1 MLGIWYASDIISNYG
16 DSDGLVNGSGGILT
30 SDGIKKPVYYAL
42 QMIENLGTQIIAE
55 GEDYIVTKKK
65 ENDYQILCYNHVN
78 LGPRYYLTE
87 ENNHEPEEIINFFE
101 KGSRIHLNI
110 QANKIPNGKYV
121 IRQKILNEKSGGIL
135 QKWIKLGKDTELSA
149 EDTEYLR
156 ISSYP
161 QLEKQKIC
169 VKNGEIQ
176 IHVSLQP
183 NEVRFISIKEEY

>member
-1 MLGIWYASDIISNYG
+1 M
-16 DSDGLVNGSGGILT
+16 
-30 SDGIKKPVYYAL
+30 
-42 QMIENLGTQIIAE
+42 
-55 GEDYIVTKKK
+55 
-65 ENDYQILCYNHVN
+65 
-78 LGPRYYLTE
+78 
-87 ENNHEPEEIINFFE
+87 
-101 KGSRIHLNI
+101 NI